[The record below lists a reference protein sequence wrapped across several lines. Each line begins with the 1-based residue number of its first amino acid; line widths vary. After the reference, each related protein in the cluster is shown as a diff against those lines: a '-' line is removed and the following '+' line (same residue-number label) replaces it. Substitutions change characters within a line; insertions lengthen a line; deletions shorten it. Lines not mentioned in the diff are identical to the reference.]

1 MGEGES
7 VVNLDKV
14 INPEKLKRFTW
25 SKEKLDPVKW
35 NYPEIKGFD
44 YKFQFPQN
52 PERQE
57 GDAQVI
63 YRNLDFFGRVK
74 GDKLFTALTE
84 RSIKSTGIIMH
95 INEFNPNG
103 RGTKEEIKEKYAKRG
118 FGSEILDFLT
128 QEGKE
133 NGADVL
139 YVFTGRLEKEEM
151 ADFIKNRGFEP
162 VDKKNP
168 RNMRFFKILDQKN

>member
-1 MGEGES
+1 MGEGEILS
-7 VVNLDKV
+7 NFDKV
-14 INPEKLKRFTW
+14 ISSEKQRRFTYT
-25 SKEKLDPVKW
+25 KEKLDPVRW
-35 NYPEIKGFD
+35 NDPEIKGFD

-52 PERQE
+52 PEKQQ

-63 YRNLDFFGRVK
+63 YRTLDFFGRVK

-84 RSIKSTGIIMH
+84 RGIKSTDIIGH

-103 RGTKEEIKEKYAKRG
+103 RGLKEEIKEKYAKRG

-133 NGADVL
+133 NGAKVL

-168 RNMRFFKILDQKN
+168 RNMRFFKILN